1 MMKIQWII
9 KFFNVLNWFLSRTI
23 EKDNKQ
29 IDKNRQKRKAL
40 KAAISKVNDESK
52 RIHQDRQLAER
63 IKSNVAK
70 ITE

>member
-1 MMKIQWII
+1 MKIQWII

-40 KAAISKVNDESK
+40 KAEISKINDESK
-52 RIHQDRQLAER
+52 RNRQDRQLAER

>member
-1 MMKIQWII
+1 MKIQWVI
-9 KFFNVLNWFLSRTI
+9 KFFNVLNWFLAKTI

-29 IDKNRQKRKAL
+29 IAKNRQKRKAL
-40 KAAISKVNDESK
+40 QAAVKKVNDESK
-52 RIHQDRQLAER
+52 QIHKDRQLAER

>member
-9 KFFNVLNWFLSRTI
+9 KFFNVLNWFLNRTI
-23 EKDNKQ
+23 AKDNKQ

-40 KAAISKVNDESK
+40 KAAVKKVNDESK

>member
-1 MMKIQWII
+1 MKIQWII
-9 KFFNVLNWFLSRTI
+9 KFFNVLDWFLSRTI
-23 EKDNKQ
+23 EKDSKQ

-52 RIHQDRQLAER
+52 KIHQDRQLAER
-63 IKSNVAK
+63 IKANVAK